1 MSKSVGSLF
10 LGNKLKGVIA
20 FSLVLLT
27 LLAFQ
32 NCGESNP
39 GLNDSSASL
48 SEGQIIFSEDFEGS
62 VNTFLYSDN
71 SNILA
76 TTNAAYSGN
85 MGFRLEGA
93 RGQYAYLPT
102 GKIPTFK
109 PGVEYAISFWARRI
123 ATDSSS
129 TLPVGLDSPG
139 TFLEVNS
146 PTFKLY
152 ETRFVAQGTSF
163 NFDFWIDTG
172 STNIVDIDQFEI
184 REMN

>member
-1 MSKSVGSLF
+1 MSKSIGSLF
-10 LGNKLKGVIA
+10 WGNKLKGIVA
-20 FSLVLLT
+20 VSLVSIA

-32 NCGESNP
+32 NCGESNS
-39 GLNDSSASL
+39 GSNDSSTSL
-48 SEGQIIFSEDFEGS
+48 SQGQLIFSEDFEDD
-62 VNTFLYSDN
+62 VNTFLYNDN
-71 SNILA
+71 SNILPTA
-76 TTNAAYSGN
+76 DAAYSGS

-93 RGQYAYLPT
+93 KGEWMYLPT

-123 ATDSSS
+123 ATDSTS

-139 TFLEVNS
+139 TFLEVKS

-163 NFDFWIDTG
+163 HFDFWISTG
-172 STNIVDIDQFEI
+172 SANVVDIDQFEI
-184 REMN
+184 REIE